1 MLVMGIVVISVILAL
16 LRTVSLVFKQLVFY
30 VLPAVGKALGIAA
43 LSTSILASKQLAIYG
58 WLFVR
63 LWQGAALPMLLFL
76 GGLQAIP
83 SELYEAWGID
93 CANALQQF
101 KSITVPYLIRSPGPL
116 LILFPIYIT
125 LPTTFKTASES
136 SISFFTL
143 PNSLFLVNY
152 ISVLQ
157 DQKLYYAYGST
168 LLTTAM
174 PLVGELILLPPMGYA
189 LSRSMGRSKVF
200 RGLYFFFLMGIFLP
214 WQGRMMP
221 LVKLISWLN
230 LLSPPGVTLLDMA
243 HATCESM
250 FLYVGYL
257 ATVSTHG
264 GGRLHRRRVHLPDL
278 QSGHSPADDA
288 HPRHRGHPRGPGHL
302 ERFPAAADHPEPL
315 LQAVDADHLSEQLL
329 FRVQR

>member
-58 WLFVR
+58 LLFVR

-93 CANALQQF
+93 CANAWQQF
-101 KSITVPYLIRSPGPL
+101 KSITVAYLIRSPGPL

-143 PNSLFLVNY
+143 PKSLYLVNY
-152 ISVLQ
+152 ISLLQ

-174 PLVGELILLPPMGYA
+174 PLVGSGF
-189 LSRSMGRSKVF
+189 SC
-200 RGLYFFFLMGIFLP
+200 LP
-214 WQGRMMP
+214 WAMRCRAP
-221 LVKLISWLN
+221 W
-230 LLSPPGVTLLDMA
+230 
-243 HATCESM
+243 
-250 FLYVGYL
+250 
-257 ATVSTHG
+257 
-264 GGRLHRRRVHLPDL
+264 
-278 QSGHSPADDA
+278 
-288 HPRHRGHPRGPGHL
+288 
-302 ERFPAAADHPEPL
+302 AAARC
-315 LQAVDADHLSEQLL
+315 SGGCTSSS
-329 FRVQR
+329 